1 MPYLRQ
7 IYNEPTSCA
16 SYVLGCPTAGICA
29 VVDPKE
35 NASEYIRIGNEKDT
49 KITHVIETHIHA
61 DHISGARKLSKL
73 TGAKLYLHRSADV
86 KFDYEPLEDNQL
98 LGIGNAKIKV
108 IFTPGHTPESISLL
122 YIDKTRSNTPWAALT
137 GDTLFIGDIGRLDL
151 VGAGTPRQMHESIFK
166 KLLTLEDFVEIYP
179 AHYAG
184 SVCGKGMSPK
194 TVSTIGYERRF
205 NRALTAKSLGEFV
218 RFLETNKP
226 KPFPEHKKIKEK
238 NAGYRN

>member
-29 VVDPKE
+29 VIDPKE
-35 NASEYIRIGNEKDT
+35 DVSEYIRLGREKDT

-73 TGAKLYLHRSADV
+73 TGAKLYLHKSADV
-86 KFDYEPLEDNQL
+86 KFDYEPLKDNQVL
-98 LGIGNAKIKV
+98 HLGNAKIKI

-122 YIDKTRSNTPWAALT
+122 YIDKTRSSTPWAALT
-137 GDTLFIGDIGRLDL
+137 GDTLFIGDVGRLDL
-151 VGAGTPRQMHESIFK
+151 IGAGTPEQMHESIFK
-166 KLLTLEDFVEIYP
+166 KLLALDDYVEIYP

-194 TVSTIGYERRF
+194 TISTIGYERRF
-205 NRALTAKSLGEFV
+205 NSALAAKSLGEFE
-218 RFLETNKP
+218 RFLKANTP
-226 KPFPEHKKIKEK
+226 RPFPEHKKIKAK
-238 NAGYRN
+238 NAGYAE